1 MAQQPAHW
9 PDDPDQQDP
18 PVGVS
23 IRPLH
28 QLPDLRRSAPTIPA
42 FAPFSGEPA
51 GGSYGTAGASAL
63 AHYRQLR
70 AREWAAFVR
79 TLPWRLAGVIAAGG
93 LAGTLTHGAGPR
105 LAGPAAALAA
115 GALGWWL
122 RFRVSAETA
131 AWRRG
136 ARGERRTA
144 RRLRKLVQAGWT
156 VLHDLAIPGSRANGD
171 HLLIGPPG
179 VFLVDSKAWH
189 GTITMRPNAGHR
201 QLGSPTARHGLGRAR
216 VPDAVCPRHPS
227 PMGRGVRGQRPRAH
241 PRQAAGL
248 AAVTPSSYGRR
259 WGDAAG
265 RARPPPAAPRNL
277 SRASCRGIPRVRQA
291 PCTSSACTTSTP
303 AARR

>member
-9 PDDPDQQDP
+9 PNDPDQGDP

-189 GTITMRPNAGHR
+189 GTITMSVDGSAWHNGHPLDQTLATVSWEAQ
-201 QLGSPTARHGLGRAR
+201 QLATALGAPVFPMLCVHDTQVPWGEVYVDNVPVLTPAKLLALLRSLPAHMDDVGVMLLAEHARHRL
-216 VPDAVCPRHPS
+216 HP
-227 PMGRGVRGQRPRAH
+227 A
-241 PRQAAGL
+241 
-248 AAVTPSSYGRR
+248 T
-259 WGDAAG
+259 
-265 RARPPPAAPRNL
+265 
-277 SRASCRGIPRVRQA
+277 
-291 PCTSSACTTSTP
+291 
-303 AARR
+303 